1 MFIFKSWKL
10 EETSTK
16 SIRSYSGIFALI
28 IVILSVI
35 SINLF
40 DQKITF
46 LFRED
51 DWKWLFAREITNIG
65 LFSHYFLAGLF
76 GLSLGFYLLKI
87 HKPTHPK
94 VYELIVKSR
103 TLVYTLLFAGLWVH
117 VFKFLFG
124 RQRPKISPDFDPQ
137 AFYPFNT
144 HWDFHSMP
152 SGHTQVLF
160 CVASFLAYY
169 YPGKKYYFYILA
181 ALLSFTRVMTRD
193 HFFADVMCGA
203 MIGHLATV
211 WLYVYL
217 NKKNLLR

>member
-16 SIRSYSGIFALI
+16 SIRSYSGTLGLI

-35 SINLF
+35 SINFF
-40 DQKITF
+40 DQKVTF

-87 HKPTHPK
+87 QKSTNAK

-124 RQRPKISPDFDPQ
+124 RQAPQ
-137 AFYPFNT
+137 KT
-144 HWDFHSMP
+144 HHHKTTNYS
-152 SGHTQVLF
+152 
-160 CVASFLAYY
+160 Y
-169 YPGKKYYFYILA
+169 
-181 ALLSFTRVMTRD
+181 
-193 HFFADVMCGA
+193 
-203 MIGHLATV
+203 
-211 WLYVYL
+211 
-217 NKKNLLR
+217 N